1 MYTATGFRSLSDIDR
16 STAANDGQ
24 ASTLFSATKNP
35 RRIPANTPP
44 VFRGLRSRICPRLLR
59 LITNV
64 NAGQAPSHNYFNNL
78 VRSLRLWLHLLNR
91 GPDQE
96 IVRRIV
102 VG

>member
-1 MYTATGFRSLSDIDR
+1 M
-16 STAANDGQ
+16 
-24 ASTLFSATKNP
+24 
-35 RRIPANTPP
+35 PP

-59 LITNV
+59 IITKV
-64 NAGQAPSHNYFNNL
+64 NAGQAPGHNYFNNL
-78 VRSLRLWLHLLNR
+78 VHTPHLRLHLLNR